1 MNRKKSIEKQ
11 MNEANVY
18 LLLWVDHH
26 DEAYQWAEKKRC
38 VLNHATGS
46 IQVYETQEA
55 APVEKAPTEVALN
68 ASA

>member
-1 MNRKKSIEKQ
+1 MSEEVGFHVSNKKTWKTGGLNRKKSIEKQ

-38 VLNHATGS
+38 ILNHTR
-46 IQVYETQEA
+46 
-55 APVEKAPTEVALN
+55 PK
-68 ASA
+68 